1 MNDYFL
7 TCLRILSVGIVA
19 TVAMDL
25 WRILLLKT
33 IGVSSL
39 DLGLLGRWI
48 GHLYRGKFFHTPI
61 HKSDPISKELLI
73 GWLSHYAIGI
83 GFAFLL
89 VFVWGRQWL
98 LTPTLIPAL
107 LIGVGTVLAPW
118 FLMQP
123 AMGMGIAASKAP
135 KPYQVRLRNLAIHSV
150 YGAGLY
156 TSAVISNILF
166 PLGMK

>member
-1 MNDYFL
+1 MEVYFQ
-7 TCLRILSVGIVA
+7 TCLRVISVGIGA

-25 WRILLLKT
+25 WRFLLLKT

-39 DLGLLGRWI
+39 DLGLLGRWV
-48 GHLYRGKFFHTPI
+48 GHLYRGKLFHAPI
-61 HKSDPISKELLI
+61 NKSEPISKELLI

-89 VFVWGRQWL
+89 VSVWGRHWL
-98 LTPTLIPAL
+98 VTPTVIPAL
-107 LIGVGTVLAPW
+107 LIGVGTVFAPW

-123 AMGMGIAASKAP
+123 AMGMGLAASKAP
-135 KPYQVRLRNLAIHSV
+135 KPYQVRLRNIAIHTV

-156 TSAVISNILF
+156 ASAVLSNIIL